1 MSRQTPIPRVP
12 SALPGVPCVLC
23 VVPFD
28 ATHEGGITVRAP
40 GCTNAEDAED
50 AEDRGVTKEGLND
63 SGSDPNPAGSLGA
76 PRCAL

>member
-28 ATHEGGITVRAP
+28 ATHEGGIS
-40 GCTNAEDAED
+40 NA
-50 AEDRGVTKEGLND
+50 
-63 SGSDPNPAGSLGA
+63 
-76 PRCAL
+76 ALAARPSTEQKMRME